1 MKRYIKSAVQTV
13 TEESAKI
20 QEQIARDRYT
30 RPDTLAQLYRNS
42 SLDKTSL
49 DWDYV
54 LLGLASNP
62 NTPQDILSELAQHPG
77 RYVREHVASNP
88 STSQEL
94 LHKLASDRDRYIKYR
109 VAENPNTSSETLLK
123 LMNSKIQYRA
133 YWDHLLLKILG
144 RDNLDPKVAARARKL
159 YGQYCP

>member
-1 MKRYIKSAVQTV
+1 MKRYIKSAVAPLLT
-13 TEESAKI
+13 ESATV
-20 QEQIARDRYT
+20 QEQTARDRST
-30 RPDTLAQLYRNS
+30 RPDMLAQLYQNS
-42 SLDKTSL
+42 SIDKTSL

-62 NTPQDILSELAQHPG
+62 NTPQDILYELAHHSG
-77 RYVREHVASNP
+77 EHVREHVAGNP

-94 LHKLASDRDRYIKYR
+94 LHKLASDRDRYVKYR

-123 LMNSKIQYRA
+123 LMNSKIQYRSF
-133 YWDHLLLKILG
+133 WDRLLLTILD
-144 RDNLDPKVAARARKL
+144 RDNLDSKVEARARKL

>member
-1 MKRYIKSAVQTV
+1 MITD
-13 TEESAKI
+13 EPAKV

-54 LLGLASNP
+54 LLGLANNP
-62 NTPQDILSELAQHPG
+62 NTPKDILYELAHHHG
-77 RYVREHVASNP
+77 RYVRELVARNP

-94 LHKLASDRDRYIKYR
+94 LHKLASDRDHYIKYS
-109 VAENPNTSSETLLK
+109 VAKNPNTSPETLLK
-123 LMNSKIQYRA
+123 LMNSKIQYRDF
-133 YWDHLLLKILG
+133 WDRLLPTILD
-144 RDNLDPKVAARARKL
+144 RDNLDPKVEARARKL
-159 YGQYCP
+159 YRQYCP